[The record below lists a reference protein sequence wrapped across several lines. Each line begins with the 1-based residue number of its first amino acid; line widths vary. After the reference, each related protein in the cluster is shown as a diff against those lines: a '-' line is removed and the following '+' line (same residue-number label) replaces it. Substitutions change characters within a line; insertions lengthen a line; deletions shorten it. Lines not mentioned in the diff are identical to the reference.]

1 MKKFGKSYRNRIKGT
16 GSAST
21 DRNFG
26 SFSPG
31 APIKTASLRAN
42 VDRRVSTKGG
52 GVDSP
57 RFGLA
62 ECVCDY
68 KSLILIRNLTC
79 KMNCTK
85 AAVISR
91 QINKGNQVQT
101 KAAKGPIRNEE
112 NIKVEI

>member
-1 MKKFGKSYRNRIKGT
+1 MEKFGKSYRNRIKGT

-52 GVDSP
+52 GIDSP

-68 KSLILIRNLTC
+68 KSLILIRNLRL
-79 KMNCTK
+79 TK